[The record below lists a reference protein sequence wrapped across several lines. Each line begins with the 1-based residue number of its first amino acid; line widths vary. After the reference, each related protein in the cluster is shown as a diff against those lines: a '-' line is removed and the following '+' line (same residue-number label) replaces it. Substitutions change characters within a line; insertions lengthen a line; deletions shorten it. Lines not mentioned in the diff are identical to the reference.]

1 VERGSDKH
9 SSMVDEALKHETAS
23 IVQGDKEARSD
34 EFREQ
39 EGPAEG
45 EPTPDARLRGG
56 GEIPGVGL
64 SLDDIEGRS
73 ELARFLE
80 HRQFP
85 ARPEELAA
93 HARERHAPDGVV
105 DQLRQ
110 APDRL
115 YENVAEVWAALGGR
129 NETPR
134 DSH

>member
-1 VERGSDKH
+1 MERGSDKH